1 MKKVLLTAFEPY
13 GPWSENASWLAV
25 VELTR
30 ELTDAHAITT
40 RRYPVEFSAAR
51 SRLEQDLSDPY
62 DVVLHL
68 GQAAG
73 AGAIQLEA
81 IAVNVG
87 CDEKAFDGEAFEL
100 EPGCPLAFR
109 SPLPLNEWSQ
119 HIRSAGI
126 PCHIS
131 HHAGTYLCNAVY
143 YWTSMLIQ
151 RHGWDTQVAFIH
163 LPLTCEQV
171 ARMPVSQPSL
181 PVALSVTA
189 IRKILEQL

>member
-1 MKKVLLTAFEPY
+1 MKKILLTAFEPY
-13 GPWSENASWLAV
+13 GPWNENSSWLAL

-30 ELTDAHAITT
+30 DFSESPAITT
-40 RRYPVEFSAAR
+40 RRYPVEFGAAR
-51 SRLEQDLSDPY
+51 ARLEKDLSVPY

-87 CDEKAFDGEAFEL
+87 RDETMVDGDAFEL
-100 EPGCPLAFR
+100 EPGCPVAFR
-109 SPLPLNEWSQ
+109 SPLPLADWSRQ
-119 HIRSAGI
+119 IRAAGI
-126 PCHIS
+126 PCQVS

-143 YWTSMLIQ
+143 YWTSMLIE

-163 LPLTCEQV
+163 LPLACEQV
-171 ARMPVSQPSL
+171 ATTPTSQPSL
-181 PVALSVTA
+181 PVSLSAAA
-189 IRKILEQL
+189 IRMILNQL